1 MEGSAANTI
10 SSALTEVGTIVTQA
24 VNIITG
30 NSVLFVIFCGG
41 LLGIGFRV
49 IKQAKKAA
57 K

>member
-1 MEGSAANTI
+1 MEGSASTI
-10 SSALTEVGTIVTQA
+10 STALTEVGTIVTQA

-30 NSVLFVIFCGG
+30 NTVLFVIFCGG

-49 IKQAKKAA
+49 IKQAKRAA